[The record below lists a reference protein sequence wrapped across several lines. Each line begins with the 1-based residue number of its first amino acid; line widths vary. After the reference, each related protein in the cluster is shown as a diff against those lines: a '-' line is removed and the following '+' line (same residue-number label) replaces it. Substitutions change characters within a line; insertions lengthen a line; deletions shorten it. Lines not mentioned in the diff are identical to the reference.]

1 VGAPTGGPS
10 YPARFLRLPNGPA
23 LYRGGEGMRMMA
35 KPHESHKRD
44 WHIPYECPNRRTRKG
59 HGKEGEELREHIA
72 LERRSDR

>member
-1 VGAPTGGPS
+1 
-10 YPARFLRLPNGPA
+10 
-23 LYRGGEGMRMMA
+23 MRMMA